1 MHPSIAQGLIRIR
14 AKPLMKS
21 YTGGDTASMSA
32 RTCVHGRP
40 SAYVRFVPFVVVRV
54 CVFFP
59 SCGVSIVS
67 DACVS
72 GETPPTPLK
81 DTVVFF
87 DRLSA
92 NSSESLPDQDSE
104 NVPSVEPSS
113 YNASMAVN
121 R

>member
-1 MHPSIAQGLIRIR
+1 MHPSIAHGRIRMR
-14 AKPLMKS
+14 AKPLIKS

-40 SAYVRFVPFVVVRV
+40 SAYVLFVPFVVVRV
-54 CVFFP
+54 CVFCP
-59 SCGVSIVS
+59 SCGASMVS

-72 GETPPTPLK
+72 GDTPPTPLK

>member
-1 MHPSIAQGLIRIR
+1 MQPSIAHGRIR
-14 AKPLMKS
+14 MRANPLMKS
-21 YTGGDTASMSA
+21 YTGGVTASISA
-32 RTCVHGRP
+32 KTCVHGRP
-40 SAYVRFVPFVVVRV
+40 SAYVLFVPFVVVLV
-54 CVFFP
+54 CVFCP
-59 SCGVSIVS
+59 SCGVSMVS

-72 GETPPTPLK
+72 GDTPPTPLK

-104 NVPSVEPSS
+104 NVPSVEPSA
-113 YNASMAVN
+113 YNASMADN